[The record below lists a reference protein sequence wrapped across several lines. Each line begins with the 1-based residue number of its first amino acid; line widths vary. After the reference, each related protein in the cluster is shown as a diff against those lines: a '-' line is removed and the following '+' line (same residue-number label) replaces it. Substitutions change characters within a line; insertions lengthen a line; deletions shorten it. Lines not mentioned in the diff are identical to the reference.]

1 MIKKRKGWY
10 RHIKPTGPVCPRK
23 PEKVVRREKTTVVY
37 ETFETFDWSVNLSD
51 VPLPEGV
58 SLSDL
63 HVSAR
68 PDGDGDITFKFYTR
82 EECEEENPAYARE
95 MKYYEKAYAQYRER
109 RDEFKAE
116 LAEWKAWN
124 AEQEQLEVKARLEA
138 AERLLRQHGRLPG
151 GSDVA

>member
-10 RHIKPTGPVCPRK
+10 RHIKPSGPVCPRK

-37 ETFETFDWSVNLSD
+37 EASGWSVSLSD

-63 HVSAR
+63 HVSASA
-68 PDGDGDITFKFYTR
+68 DGDGDITFEFCLR
-82 EECEEENPAYARE
+82 EECEEENPTYDRE
-95 MKYYEKAYAQYRER
+95 MKYYEKAYAQYKER

-124 AEQEQLEVKARLEA
+124 AEQDAVEVKARLEA

-151 GSDVA
+151 GPSVG